1 MEKEP
6 NLNSAEKPRKLNS
19 REFFEEKKKKKSL
32 NPPPP
37 NQHDIAP
44 HKIAICTID

>member
-19 REFFEEKKKKKSL
+19 REFFEEKKKKKASI
-32 NPPPP
+32 PPLRTSMTS
-37 NQHDIAP
+37 HLI
-44 HKIAICTID
+44 K